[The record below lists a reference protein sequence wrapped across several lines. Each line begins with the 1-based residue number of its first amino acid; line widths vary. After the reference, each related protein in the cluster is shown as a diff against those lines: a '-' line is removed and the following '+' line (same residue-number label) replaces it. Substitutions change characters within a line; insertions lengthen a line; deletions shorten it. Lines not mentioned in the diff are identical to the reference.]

1 VAYLEETA
9 AVNGRLSWHTGPRA
23 TRSEFTA
30 DRRTVVIRHDSEA
43 TWSEIAWTV
52 IVDGQPQE
60 YSSLY
65 RLTWPER
72 VRRPALAVHR
82 AQH

>member
-1 VAYLEETA
+1 MDGDLSTPRLAQQVTRQLADTVAA
-9 AVNGRLSWHTGPRA
+9 WGARRRRRAVLRG
-23 TRSEFTA
+23 
-30 DRRTVVIRHDSEA
+30 DR
-43 TWSEIAWTV
+43 
-52 IVDGQPQE
+52 

-82 AQH
+82 AER

>member
-1 VAYLEETA
+1 ME
-9 AVNGRLSWHTGPRA
+9 S
-23 TRSEFTA
+23 
-30 DRRTVVIRHDSEA
+30 
-43 TWSEIAWTV
+43 AWTV

-82 AQH
+82 AER